1 MTSIVVKKGRFD
13 DFGERGKSFVVIVFM
28 SVVVWFMRF
37 YINRVNGKGLRTTAR
52 LAKRSMAI

>member
-13 DFGERGKSFVVIVFM
+13 DFGERRKSFVVIVFM
-28 SVVVWFMRF
+28 SVVIWFMRF

-52 LAKRSMAI
+52 LANRFMAI